1 LRYYFYIEGKL
12 IMFSNRVKKAVG
24 LLSIMLLITSTTA
37 TAASSSSTDTI
48 PLSSKKIDGE
58 VYFKA
63 TDFLKALG
71 GELLLDEKTK
81 TYRYRKPNTVPEAIA
96 KVSPAVVGII
106 GKPDKSES
114 SDPDNRYSLAHGT
127 GVIIKADGWIVTNA
141 HVVKNMNN
149 LTVVTTNGK
158 QYAAKAMNIDEES
171 DLALVK
177 ISATGL
183 PVVKFADKLNVQVGE
198 TVVAIGTPI
207 SFSLRNSV
215 SVGVISGID
224 RSIHSTY
231 RLLQTDAA
239 INPGNSGGPLINLKG
254 EVIGINSLKFAAVGV
269 DSLGFSIPIDTV
281 NYVIQHFFKYGK
293 VKRPYSGLELEES
306 WAAVVGLPTSEPLT
320 VTSVETGSPADIAGI
335 KKGNVIYSLDAI
347 NVSTLIDF
355 NEQLRK
361 YLPGD
366 KAKLMVLS
374 DGDLVTIPLTFTEQK

>member
-1 LRYYFYIEGKL
+1 
-12 IMFSNRVKKAVG
+12 MFSNRVRKAVG
-24 LLSIMLLITSTTA
+24 LFSIILLISSTTA
-37 TAASSSSTDTI
+37 TAASSSTSNTV
-48 PLSSKKIDGE
+48 PLSTKKIEGE

-63 TDFLKALG
+63 SDLLKALG
-71 GELLLDEKTK
+71 GELILDEKTK
-81 TYRYRKPNTVPEAIA
+81 AYSYKKPNPVPDAIA

-106 GKPDKSES
+106 GKPDETES
-114 SDPDNRYSLAHGT
+114 ADSDNRFSLAHGT

-141 HVVKNMNN
+141 HVVKNMKN

-158 QYAAKAMNIDEES
+158 QYAAKTMNIDEES

-183 PVVKFADKLNVQVGE
+183 PIAKFADKLNVQVGE

-254 EVIGINSLKFAAVGV
+254 EVVGINSLKFAAVGV

-281 NYVIQHFFKYGK
+281 NYVIQQFFKYGK

-306 WAAVVGLPTSEPLT
+306 WAAVVGLPTTDPLT
-320 VTSVETGSPADIAGI
+320 VVNVATGSPAGIAGI
-335 KKGNVIYSLDAI
+335 KKGDVIYSLDAI
-347 NVSTLIDF
+347 NVTTLIDF

-366 KAKLMVLS
+366 KTKLMVLS
-374 DGDLVTIPLTFTEQK
+374 DGDLKTISLTFTEQK

>member
-1 LRYYFYIEGKL
+1 
-12 IMFSNRVKKAVG
+12 MFNNRVKKAVA
-24 LLSIMLLITSTTA
+24 LFSIILLISSSTA
-37 TAASSSSTDTI
+37 TAASSSNSDTI
-48 PLSSKKIDGE
+48 PLSTKKIDGE
-58 VYFKA
+58 VYLKA
-63 TDFLKALG
+63 SDLLKALG
-71 GELLLDEKTK
+71 GELILDEKTK
-81 TYRYRKPNTVPEAIA
+81 TISYKKTNTVPEAIA

-106 GKPDKSES
+106 GKPDETET
-114 SDPDNRYSLAHGT
+114 SDSDNRFSLAHGT

-141 HVVKNMNN
+141 HVVKNMKN
-149 LTVVTTNGK
+149 LTVVTTSGK
-158 QYAAKAMNIDEES
+158 QYTAKAMNIDEES

-177 ISATGL
+177 ITATGL
-183 PVVKFADKLNVQVGE
+183 PIAKFADKLNVQVGE

-254 EVIGINSLKFAAVGV
+254 EVVGINSLKFAAVGV
-269 DSLGFSIPIDTV
+269 DSLGFAIPIDTV

-306 WAAVVGLPTSEPLT
+306 WAAVVGLPTTEPLT
-320 VTSVETGSPADIAGI
+320 VTSVVTGSPAGIAGI
-335 KKGNVIYSLDAI
+335 KKGDVIYSLDAI

-366 KAKLMVLS
+366 KAKFMVLS
-374 DGDLVTIPLTFTEQK
+374 DGDLKTIPVTFTEQK